1 MRLVIFAALTAVL
14 ALLPPAAQA
23 ATVEAAH
30 IEAAGGQTLVTL
42 DLTARVEP
50 LNVFTLAAEAGR
62 PYRVVIDLPE
72 VEWTVPGGATLAGR
86 GLVQQVRYGRNRP
99 GQSRIVLDLLAPANV
114 AATTVTDASDGI
126 PARIV
131 VTLSGA
137 NEQTFESASGFPSQE
152 VRPDTYGPPAEDEP
166 GAFRTIEQVLAA
178 LGDREG
184 TVSEPEPAA
193 TTETP
198 IESIHARPVIVI
210 DPGHGGHDPG
220 MSLINGHDE
229 KEVVLDVSRAIRDEL
244 TASGLFD
251 VYMTR
256 NEDIFLPLSD
266 RYAIAQDMEA
276 DLFVSVH
283 VDSNDDSSARGAT
296 IYTLSERAS
305 DAEAARVARR
315 ENQSDAV
322 AGYEV
327 DEELT
332 RILIDLAQRETMNLS
347 AELAAMVVGSFSSH
361 EVATVGRPHRFAGFR
376 VLTAPDVPSILIEA
390 GFGTNRQDAALLVTD
405 RYQQALGR
413 SLTEALIVYFD
424 LDEAD
429 RATLARNAAA
439 GN

>member
-1 MRLVIFAALTAVL
+1 MRLVIFAVFAAVL
-14 ALLPPAAQA
+14 AILPVSAQA
-23 ATVEAAH
+23 ATVEAVH
-30 IEAAGGQTLVTL
+30 LETAAGQTLVTL
-42 DLTARVEP
+42 DLSTRVEP
-50 LNVFTLAAEAGR
+50 LNVFTLAAEAGH

-72 VEWTVPGGATLAGR
+72 VEWTVAGGTALAGR

-131 VTLSGA
+131 VTLAGA
-137 NEQTFESASGFPSQE
+137 NEQTFETASGFPSQE
-152 VRPDTYGPPAEDEP
+152 MRPDAYGPPAEEEP

-178 LGDREG
+178 LGDRG
-184 TVSEPEPAA
+184 GQTSEPEV
-193 TTETP
+193 TETP
-198 IESIHARPVIVI
+198 IESVHARPVIVI
-210 DPGHGGHDPG
+210 DPGHGGRDPG
-220 MSLINGHDE
+220 MSLVNGYDE
-229 KEVVLDVSRAIRDEL
+229 KQVVLEISRAMRDEL

-256 NEDIFLPLSD
+256 NEDIFLPLND

-276 DLFVSVH
+276 DLFISIH

-305 DAEAARVARR
+305 DAEAARAAQR

-347 AELAAMVVGSFSSH
+347 AELAAMVVGSFDSH
-361 EVATVGRPHRFAGFR
+361 DVATVGHPHRFAGFR
-376 VLTAPDVPSILIEA
+376 VLTAPDVPSILLET
-390 GFGTNRQDAALLVTD
+390 GFGTNRQDAALLVSD

-413 SLTEALIVYFD
+413 SMTEALIIYFD